1 VTIDTHVL
9 LDYIVTM
16 QTIDAFDREFASDE
30 DCKRFL
36 VEMRWPDGVKCPR
49 CGEKEKVYALKA
61 RPFHWVCKS
70 GKTSSEDGTPVICHK
85 RNGYRFSLITH
96 TIFEDTKIGLKLW
109 FKVAYLVLTAKKGI
123 SALQVHRVIFGEDST
138 HDYHT
143 SWYMVMRWRAA
154 MKGDALP
161 LGGEIEIDETFVGGK
176 NRNRH
181 RNKRFAGTGGETTGK
196 VAVIGAIA
204 RKGMVVART
213 IQNTDTAT
221 LDGFVRQTVDK
232 DRLELI
238 STDEHSGYR
247 FLKRS
252 GLPHASVSHG
262 QGEYVRGLVHTN
274 NLESF
279 WSLIK
284 RDVMGQYHHV
294 SKKYLPLY
302 LNEFS
307 WRFNNR
313 KNPSMFADLIQSV
326 GK

>member
-1 VTIDTHVL
+1 
-9 LDYIVTM
+9 M
-16 QTIDAFDREFASDE
+16 QTIDAFDAEFKTDE

-36 VEMRWPDGVKCPR
+36 VEMRWPEGVICPR
-49 CGEKEKVYALKA
+49 CGENEKVYELKA

-70 GKTSSEDGTPVICHK
+70 GKTTIEDNAEVICHK
-85 RNGYRFSLITH
+85 RNGYRFSVITH
-96 TIFEDTKIGLKLW
+96 TIFEDTKISLKLW

-154 MKGDALP
+154 MKGDVLS
-161 LGGEIEIDETFVGGK
+161 LSGEVEVDEMFVGGK

-181 RNKRFAGTGGETTGK
+181 WNKRKPGTGGEVTGK

-204 RKGMVVART
+204 RKGMVVAKVVE
-213 IQNTDTAT
+213 NTDTAT
-221 LDGFVRQTVDK
+221 LDSFVRQTVDK
-232 DRLELI
+232 DKVELI

-247 FLKRS
+247 LLKPS
-252 GLPHASVSHG
+252 GLPHEAIRHG
-262 QGEYVRGLVHTN
+262 QGEYVRGLVHTQN
-274 NLESF
+274 IESF
-279 WSLIK
+279 WSLFK
-284 RDVMGQYHHV
+284 RGVMGQFHHV

-302 LNEFS
+302 LNGFS

-313 KNPSMFADLIQSV
+313 KNENMFADLIQ
-326 GK
+326 GIGD